1 MPVLDPGVPVISPRA
16 AKSHRR
22 RHRRNSSLNMTI
34 KTALTK
40 LKETARPSSDNES
53 STSPLKS
60 FANFFL
66 DRDIASSSE
75 DLPSDDSDLLSK
87 KQQNRQSRK
96 LKRESRSRLSGEMS
110 EQSRTRKRERDAQA
124 AREEPHEIKA
134 RYGDLPLMQSRQ
146 RLREDLL
153 KFDNVTPDSIG
164 QEVTFRARVHHIRN
178 MSSKLVFIILRQQI
192 TTIQGVLA
200 EKPGAIS
207 TLMIQWAEHIRV
219 GSIVKVKGVLTKSKV
234 PVTGTTIHDVEID
247 IQGLHVIVHRQDQI
261 PFSVYEAELPS
272 KDVSSDGRRNHVLD
286 RTRLSNRILDLRTD
300 TSQSIFRIQSA
311 VSNLFR
317 SSLDA
322 QGFIEIHTPKLQSSA
337 TESGASVFE
346 VKYFTREAFL
356 AQSPQLAK
364 QMAIASDFERVY
376 EIGAV
381 FRAENS
387 NTHRHLTE
395 YTGLD
400 IEMAIEEHYHEALEI
415 VDSVL
420 KEIFKGIYGR
430 YRREVNIIKNQF
442 PHEDLVWLDETPIIP
457 FTEGI
462 KLLNE
467 SGWRRDGEELPI
479 NEDLGTRDEIRLGE
493 LIKEKYH
500 TDYFILDKFPK
511 AARPFYAME
520 DPENPDF
527 TNSFDIF
534 VRGQEIVSG
543 GQRIHDEKIL
553 EKRMKDVGINPATME
568 EYMEGFRWAAPP
580 HAGAGI
586 GLERLIMLIL
596 KLGNIRLASLFHRD
610 PKSFQDMPD
619 TSRILRYP
627 ESSTLEPP
635 WEKEGYQSDDRGDQ
649 DRKFQPL
656 DELIANYGDA
666 TSTSWPDMKYKI
678 WRDHPTGAAVAYV
691 PSSHGFAIIPGD
703 PLCDPSQ
710 YSKVTIRFLRWL
722 KAEARL
728 KPIWILCSMPVEEIL
743 GEKLG
748 WRTLSCVGEARI
760 DPSRN
765 QTAADAD
772 IAKKIRQAEREGV
785 KVHHIPSDKPLP
797 EDITS
802 KIDARIKEWQANRK
816 GPQIYLS
823 DIKPWRSPRD
833 YQYYYATDSTGTIC
847 AFVALARLGAN
858 SMQIKYSLDF
868 PGAPS
873 GTIEYLI
880 THVVQAGARFG
891 IKALTFGAGAS
902 STLTPGHNMSST
914 KGKVLQTTYEA
925 IAKQFG
931 LNRKTEFRAK
941 LGAFEEPLFIAYP
954 RHGMGSKGIRAILN
968 FFED

>member
-1 MPVLDPGVPVISPRA
+1 
-16 AKSHRR
+16 
-22 RHRRNSSLNMTI
+22 MTF
-34 KTALTK
+34 KTALAK
-40 LKETARPSSDNES
+40 LKETTRPSSDSES
-53 STSPLKS
+53 SPRKS
-60 FANFFL
+60 FASLFH
-66 DRDIASSSE
+66 DRDVVSSSD

-87 KQQNRQSRK
+87 KRKNRQERK
-96 LKRESRSRLSGEMS
+96 LKRESKSRLSEDMS
-110 EQSRTRKRERDAQA
+110 EQSETRKRERHEQA
-124 AREEPHEIKA
+124 AREETEEMKA
-134 RYGDLPLMQSRQ
+134 RYGDLPLMQSKQ
-146 RLREDLL
+146 RLRDNLIR
-153 KFDNVTPDSIG
+153 FDNINLDSIS
-164 QEVTFRARVHHIRN
+164 QVVTFRARVHHVRI
-178 MSSKLVFIILRQQI
+178 MSSKLIFIVFRQQV
-192 TTIQGVLA
+192 TTLQGVLA
-200 EKPGAIS
+200 EKPGMVS

-219 GSIVKVKGVLTKSKV
+219 GSIVKVKGVLARSKV
-234 PVTGTTIHDVEID
+234 PVAGCTIHDVELD
-247 IQGLHVIVHRQDQI
+247 IQELHVIVRREYPI
-261 PFSVYEAELPS
+261 PFSVYEAELPA
-272 KDVSSDGRRNHVLD
+272 KGRNNSDGRRNHVLD

-300 TSQSIFRIQSA
+300 TSQSIIRIQSA

-317 SSLDA
+317 ATLDA

-346 VKYFTREAFL
+346 VKYFTRDAFL

-400 IEMAIEEHYHEALEI
+400 IEMAIEEHYHEALETI
-415 VDSVL
+415 DSVL

-430 YRREVNIIKNQF
+430 YRREVDIVKRQF
-442 PHEDLVWLDETPIIP
+442 PHEDLVWLDETPIIS
-457 FTEGI
+457 FAEGI

-467 SGWRRDGEELPI
+467 SGWRRDGEELSTT
-479 NEDLGTRDEIRLGE
+479 EDLGTRDEIRLGE
-493 LIKEKYH
+493 LIKEKYQ
-500 TDYFILDKFPK
+500 TDYYILDKFPK
-511 AARPFYAME
+511 PARPFYAME
-520 DPENPDF
+520 DPENPEF

-553 EKRMKDVGINPATME
+553 EQRMKDVGIDPSTME
-568 EYMEGFRWAAPP
+568 DYMEGFRWGAPP

-586 GLERLIMLIL
+586 GLERLIMLVL
-596 KLGNIRLASLFHRD
+596 KLGNIRLASMFHRD

-619 TSRILRYP
+619 VSLVLPYP

-635 WEKEGYQSDDRGDQ
+635 WEKEENQQRGEIVDKN
-649 DRKFQPL
+649 RKFQPL

-666 TSTSWPDMKYKI
+666 TSTSWPDEKYKV
-678 WRDHPTGAAVAYV
+678 WRDYTTGAAIAYV
-691 PSSHGFAIIPGD
+691 PSSHGFAIIPGN

-710 YSKVTIRFLRWL
+710 YYKVTVRFLRWL
-722 KAEARL
+722 RHETRL
-728 KPIWILCSMPVEEIL
+728 KPIWILCSLPVEGVL

-765 QTAADAD
+765 QAAADAD

-785 KVHHIPSDKPLP
+785 RVLNIPSDKPLP

-802 KIDARIKEWQANRK
+802 KIDARIAEWQSHRK

-823 DIKPWRSPRD
+823 GIKPWRSPRN
-833 YQYYYATDSTGTIC
+833 YQYYYAVDKNGTIC

-858 SMQIKYSLDF
+858 HMQIKYSLDF

-880 THVVQAGARFG
+880 THAIQSAGRSG
-891 IKALTFGAGAS
+891 IKSLTFGAGAS
-902 STLTPGHNMSST
+902 SHLTPGHNMSST
-914 KGKVLQTTYEA
+914 KTKVLQTTYDA
-925 IAKQFG
+925 IVKQFG

-941 LGAFEEPLFIAYP
+941 LGAVEEPLFIAYP
-954 RHGMGSKGIRAILN
+954 RHGMGSKGIRSILN